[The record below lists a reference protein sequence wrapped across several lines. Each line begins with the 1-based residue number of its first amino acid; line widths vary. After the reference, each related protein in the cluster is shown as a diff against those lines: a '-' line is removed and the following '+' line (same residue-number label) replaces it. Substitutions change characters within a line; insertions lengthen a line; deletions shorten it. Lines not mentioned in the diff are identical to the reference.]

1 MQMRLSRLV
10 GRITAIVLLLV
21 AVSVVDSRTAEAEAL
36 AVPADG
42 YGFSVGAP
50 MTWMSEMEAEGE
62 LDTAARTGAT
72 WLRVFIDWSRVEP
85 MPGAYDWGYVDHW
98 INGALARG
106 IKVLGLIGYSPDWAR
121 APGVYFTG
129 PPVDANLYA
138 SFVSTAVQRY
148 GDRVTDWEV
157 WNEPNLPLFWGFQG
171 NRAAGYTALLKA
183 AYPAIKAVQPQSN
196 VIAGGLS
203 PAFAPDA
210 PPTFVSDM
218 YALGAK
224 GYFDSMAMHPYVF
237 PHGLAADTLNG
248 WSDVERVHQIMA
260 DNGDGGKKIWMTE
273 MGAPT
278 SAPWAE
284 GVSQDEQARQIVDG
298 LRKAAQTPYSG
309 PAFIFCIRDS
319 NSSNQDNRED
329 NFGIVTTDWQP
340 KVAARVLAR

>member
-1 MQMRLSRLV
+1 MRTRLSRLA
-10 GRITAIVLLLV
+10 GRITATVVVLAGLV
-21 AVSVVDSRTAEAEAL
+21 MIESRTAQAETVDA
-36 AVPADG
+36 PADG

-50 MTWMSEMEAEGE
+50 MTWMSDAEAEGE
-62 LDTAARTGAT
+62 LDAAARTGAS

-85 MPGAYDWGYVDHW
+85 MPGAFDWGYVDHW

-129 PPVDANLYA
+129 PPVDPKIYA
-138 SFVSTAVQRY
+138 SFVSTVVKRY
-148 GDRVTDWEV
+148 GDRVTNWEI
-157 WNEPNLPLFWGFQG
+157 WNEPNLPLFWGFQD
-171 NRAAGYTALLKA
+171 NRVAGYTEILKA
-183 AYPAIKAVQPQSN
+183 AYPAVKAVQPHST
-196 VIAGGLS
+196 VLAGGLS

-210 PPTFVSDM
+210 PPTFVTDM

-224 GYFDSMAMHPYVF
+224 GHFDAMAMHPYVF

-248 WSDVERVHQIMA
+248 WSDVERVHQIMVA
-260 DNGDGGKKIWMTE
+260 NGDGDKKIWMTE

-284 GVSQDEQARQIVDG
+284 GVTQQEQATQIVDG

-309 PAFIFCIRDS
+309 PAFIFSIRDS
-319 NSSNQDNRED
+319 NSANQGNRED
-329 NFGIVTTDWQP
+329 NFGIVTTDFQP
-340 KVAARVLAR
+340 KIAAQVLAG